1 MIKVIII
8 ISVLLAIIFVM
19 SLCTIAKIAE
29 ERDEIMYMMEKIN
42 NEVITIE
49 DCLELKNYKNQAVVI
64 NDGKI
69 MNIIQED

>member
-8 ISVLLAIIFVM
+8 IIVLLVMIFVM
-19 SLCTIAKIAE
+19 SLCNIAKKAE
-29 ERDEIMYMMEKIN
+29 EKDEMMYMMEKIN
-42 NEVITIE
+42 SETITIE

-69 MNIIQED
+69 INIIQED